1 MGRHPLKSWFVFLHE
16 KHNKMC
22 KSTQVVSAGQV
33 CLNPD
38 CPDYG
43 QVGAGQL
50 VRYGKDRR
58 GGQRH
63 KCKTCQKCFSERK
76 GTIFYR
82 KKTSESLIVS
92 SLSSIGKGAR
102 LSTVSTSSG
111 KKADT
116 IGNWVKEAGQHSER
130 LENALLR
137 GYEVGA
143 SEVDGLWSFVKNKGE
158 KK

>member
-1 MGRHPLKSWFVFLHE
+1 MENQPKTVRVGH
-16 KHNKMC
+16 
-22 KSTQVVSAGQV
+22 V

-38 CPDYG
+38 CLEFQKVDT
-43 QVGAGQL
+43 ARL

-58 GGQRH
+58 GGQRY
-63 KCKTCQKCFSERK
+63 KCKVCQKCFSERK

-82 KKTSESLIVS
+82 KRTEEALIIS

-116 IGNWVKEAGQHSER
+116 IGQWVKEAGQHAEH
-130 LENALLR
+130 LEAALLG

-143 SEVDGLWSFVKNKGE
+143 SEVDGLWSYVKNKGE